1 MFFFSGLFGDV
12 EQISHFDSYHPVG
25 STGEIIFLGAVVEIG
40 EAIVI
45 ASFYLEMADFGAQF
59 YTEAG
64 RYTII
69 ELVFHIH
76 VMLFGGKVGIVFP
89 RTALCCSAFAA
100 AVSAAPV
107 TTQGTGV
114 GKHGDVTVA
123 VTFDSGKIKDIKIV
137 KQQENPVL
145 AAKVFTDLK
154 QHVIDTNSVQLDAI
168 SGATFSSKGFLDA
181 VADAAK
187 KAGVTLSKADKK
199 AIKKAVK
206 ALPKES
212 SYDVVVI
219 GAGGA
224 GFSAAIEAKNA
235 GANVVLLEKM
245 PAVGGNSLISGAE
258 MNAAKN
264 WVQPKLGI
272 NDDSPELHAE
282 DTYKGGDMKG
292 DMNVIKVMTHNALDA
307 AKWCRDYLGVRF
319 EDDNLFFF
327 GGHSRKRA
335 LIPVG
340 HTGTEFI
347 TKFQAKA
354 DELGIPVITNMKAEE
369 LIKDKSGR
377 VVGVK
382 ATMNGASYTFNAKGG
397 VVLATGGFGANP
409 EMVKKYNPK
418 IDERFKTTDAPGTTG
433 EALYMAERAGAQLVN
448 MGYIQTYPICDPIS
462 GVIELIAD
470 ARFDGAI
477 MLNQEGKRFVEE
489 LQRRDVLSEAILKQ
503 TGGYCWV
510 LWNDKIGSISNTVKE
525 HPTEYEAF
533 TKQGIMAT
541 CDDLKCVAD
550 FTKIPFDSLK
560 GTVNRVSSMTGKGN
574 DKDFNHRSGLVDM
587 TQGKYYVIK
596 AVPSVHHTMGGVRIN
611 EKAQALTAEGKAIPG
626 LWAAGEVTGVTHGT
640 NRLGGNAYTD
650 IIVFGRIAG
659 KAAAEAAK

>member
-1 MFFFSGLFGDV
+1 MFKKTLLSAAALLAAGTL
-12 EQISHFDSYHPVG
+12 S
-25 STGEIIFLGAVVEIG
+25 
-40 EAIVI
+40 
-45 ASFYLEMADFGAQF
+45 AS
-59 YTEAG
+59 
-64 RYTII
+64 
-69 ELVFHIH
+69 V
-76 VMLFGGKVGIVFP
+76 
-89 RTALCCSAFAA
+89 FAA
-100 AVSAAPV
+100 P
-107 TTQGTGV
+107 TTVEGTGV
-114 GKHGDVTVA
+114 GKHGDITVA
-123 VTFDSGKIKDIKIV
+123 VTFDAGKIQDIKIV
-137 KQQENPVL
+137 KNAENPIL
-145 AAKVFTDLK
+145 AKKVFTDLK
-154 QHVIDTNSVQLDAI
+154 DQVVAFSSTDVDLV
-168 SGATFSSKGFLDA
+168 SGATFSAKGFIDA
-181 VADAAK
+181 VNDAAK
-187 KAGVTLSKADKK
+187 KAGVTLAKADKK
-199 AIKKAVK
+199 ALKKA
-206 ALPKES
+206 ARELPKTS
-212 SYDVVVI
+212 NYDVVVI

-224 GFSAAIEAKNA
+224 GFSAAITARNA

-258 MNAAKN
+258 MNVARN

-272 NDDSPELHAE
+272 NDDSPELHAQ
-282 DTYKGGDMKG
+282 DTFKGGDGKG
-292 DMNVIKVMTHNALDA
+292 DMKVINVMTHEALDA

-347 TKFQAKA
+347 AKFQAKA

-369 LIKDKSGR
+369 LIKDKDGR

-382 ATMNGASYTFNAKGG
+382 ATMDGSEYTFNAKGG

-433 EALYMAERAGAQLVN
+433 EALYMAERAGAELVN

-462 GVIELIAD
+462 GAIELIAD

-489 LQRRDVLSEAILKQ
+489 LQRRDVLSEAILNQ
-503 TGGYCWV
+503 TGRYCWV
-510 LWNDKIGSISNTVKE
+510 LWNDKIGSISNTVKA
-525 HPTEYEAF
+525 HANEYEAF
-533 TKQGIMAT
+533 TKQGVMAT
-541 CDDLKCVAD
+541 CDDLKCIAD
-550 FTKIPFDSLK
+550 FTKIPFDQLQK
-560 GTVNRVSSMTGKGN
+560 TVKRVSDMAGKGN
-574 DKDFNHRSGLVDM
+574 DKDFNHRAGLMDM
-587 TQGKYYVIK
+587 QQGKYYVIK
-596 AVPSVHHTMGGVRIN
+596 AVPSTHHTMGGVRIN
-611 EKAQALTAEGKAIPG
+611 EKAEALTAEGKVIPG

-659 KAAAEAAK
+659 EAAAKAAK

>member
-1 MFFFSGLFGDV
+1 MHFSRALITGLV
-12 EQISHFDSYHPVG
+12 
-25 STGEIIFLGAVVEIG
+25 
-40 EAIVI
+40 
-45 ASFYLEMADFGAQF
+45 
-59 YTEAG
+59 
-64 RYTII
+64 
-69 ELVFHIH
+69 
-76 VMLFGGKVGIVFP
+76 
-89 RTALCCSAFAA
+89 CSAFAA

-154 QHVIDTNSVQLDAI
+154 QHVVDTNSVQLDAI

>member
-1 MFFFSGLFGDV
+1 MHFSRALIAGLV
-12 EQISHFDSYHPVG
+12 
-25 STGEIIFLGAVVEIG
+25 
-40 EAIVI
+40 
-45 ASFYLEMADFGAQF
+45 
-59 YTEAG
+59 
-64 RYTII
+64 
-69 ELVFHIH
+69 
-76 VMLFGGKVGIVFP
+76 
-89 RTALCCSAFAA
+89 CSAFAA

-292 DMNVIKVMTHNALDA
+292 DMNVIKIMTHNALDA

>member
-1 MFFFSGLFGDV
+1 M
-12 EQISHFDSYHPVG
+12 
-25 STGEIIFLGAVVEIG
+25 
-40 EAIVI
+40 
-45 ASFYLEMADFGAQF
+45 QF
-59 YTEAG
+59 KKT
-64 RYTII
+64 
-69 ELVFHIH
+69 L
-76 VMLFGGKVGIVFP
+76 L
-89 RTALCCSAFAA
+89 SAA
-100 AVSAAPV
+100 AMLVAGTLSTSLMAAPV
-107 TTQGTGV
+107 TTEGTGV
-114 GKHGDVTVA
+114 GKHGDITVA
-123 VTFDSGKIKDIKIV
+123 VTFDNGKIQDIKVV
-137 KQQENPVL
+137 KTAENPIL
-145 AAKVFTDLK
+145 AQKVFTELK
-154 QHVIDTNSVQLDAI
+154 DEIVAQNSTELDMI
-168 SGATFSSKGFLDA
+168 SGATFSSKGFVDA
-181 VADAAK
+181 VNDAAK
-187 KAGVTLSKADKK
+187 KAGVTLGKADKK
-199 AIKKAVK
+199 ALKKVARD
-206 ALPKES
+206 LPKTS
-212 SYDVVVI
+212 NYDVVVV

-224 GFSAAIEAKNA
+224 GFSAAITAKAA

-258 MNAAKN
+258 MNVAKN

-272 NDDSPELHAE
+272 NDDSPELHAT
-282 DTYKGGDMKG
+282 DTFKGGDGKG
-292 DMNVIKVMTHNALDA
+292 DMKVINVMTHQALDA
-307 AKWCRDYLGVRF
+307 AKWCRDYLGVQF

-347 TKFQAKA
+347 AKFQAKA

-369 LIKDKSGR
+369 LIKDKDGR

-382 ATMNGASYTFNAKGG
+382 ATMDGAEYTFNAKGG

-433 EALYMAERAGAQLVN
+433 EALYMAERAGAELVN

-462 GVIELIAD
+462 GAIELIAD

-489 LQRRDVLSEAILKQ
+489 LQRRDVLSEAILNQ
-503 TGGYCWV
+503 TGRYCWV
-510 LWNDKIGSISNTVKE
+510 LWNDNIGKISNTVKA
-525 HPTEYEAF
+525 HANEYEAF

-541 CDDLKCVAD
+541 CDDLKCIAD
-550 FTKIPFDSLK
+550 FTKIPFDQLQA
-560 GTVNRVSSMTGKGN
+560 TVKRVTDMAGKGN
-574 DKDFNHRSGLVDM
+574 DKDFKHRAGLMDM
-587 TQGKYYVIK
+587 SQGKYYVIK
-596 AVPSVHHTMGGVRIN
+596 AVPSTHHTMGGVRIN
-611 EKAQALTAEGKAIPG
+611 EKAEALTAEGKVIPG

-659 KAAAEAAK
+659 EAAAQAAK

>member
-1 MFFFSGLFGDV
+1 MKSTMIKSAVAMVFA
-12 EQISHFDSYHPVG
+12 VG
-25 STGEIIFLGAVVEIG
+25 
-40 EAIVI
+40 
-45 ASFYLEMADFGAQF
+45 
-59 YTEAG
+59 
-64 RYTII
+64 
-69 ELVFHIH
+69 
-76 VMLFGGKVGIVFP
+76 
-89 RTALCCSAFAA
+89 FAA
-100 AVSAAPV
+100 ASMAAPV
-107 TTQGTGV
+107 TAEGTGV
-114 GKHGDVTVA
+114 GKHGDITVA
-123 VTFDSGKIKDIKIV
+123 VTFDAGKIQDIKIV
-137 KQQENPVL
+137 KNAENPIL
-145 AAKVFTDLK
+145 AKKVFTDLK
-154 QHVIDTNSVQLDAI
+154 DQVVALSSTDVDLI
-168 SGATFSSKGFLDA
+168 SGATFSAKGFIDA
-181 VADAAK
+181 VNDAAK
-187 KAGVTLSKADKK
+187 KAGVTLAKADKK
-199 AIKKAVK
+199 ALKKA
-206 ALPKES
+206 ARELPKTS
-212 SYDVVVI
+212 NYDVVVI

-224 GFSAAIEAKNA
+224 GFSAAITARNA

-258 MNAAKN
+258 MNVAKN

-272 NDDSPELHAE
+272 NDDSPELHAQ
-282 DTYKGGDMKG
+282 DTFKGGDGKG
-292 DMNVIKVMTHNALDA
+292 DMKVINVMTHQALDA

-347 TKFQAKA
+347 AKFQAKA

-369 LIKDKSGR
+369 LIKNKDGR

-382 ATMNGASYTFNAKGG
+382 ATMDGSEYTFNAKGG

-448 MGYIQTYPICDPIS
+448 MGYIQTYPICDPLS
-462 GVIELIAD
+462 GAIELIAD

-489 LQRRDVLSEAILKQ
+489 LQRRDVLSEAILNQ
-503 TGGYCWV
+503 TGRYCWV
-510 LWNDKIGSISNTVKE
+510 LWNDKIGSISNTVKA
-525 HPTEYEAF
+525 HANEYEAF
-533 TKQGIMAT
+533 TKQGIMTT
-541 CDDLKCVAD
+541 CDDLKCIAD
-550 FTKIPFDSLK
+550 FTKIPFDQLRK
-560 GTVNRVSSMTGKGN
+560 TVKRVSDMAGKGN

-587 TQGKYYVIK
+587 QQGKYYVIK
-596 AVPSVHHTMGGVRIN
+596 AVPSTHHTMGGVRIN
-611 EKAQALTAEGKAIPG
+611 EKAEALTAEGKVIPG

-659 KAAAEAAK
+659 EAAAKAAK

>member
-1 MFFFSGLFGDV
+1 MK
-12 EQISHFDSYHPVG
+12 
-25 STGEIIFLGAVVEIG
+25 STMIKSAVAMVF
-40 EAIVI
+40 A
-45 ASFYLEMADFGAQF
+45 
-59 YTEAG
+59 AG
-64 RYTII
+64 
-69 ELVFHIH
+69 
-76 VMLFGGKVGIVFP
+76 
-89 RTALCCSAFAA
+89 FAA
-100 AVSAAPV
+100 ASMAAPV
-107 TTQGTGV
+107 TAEGTGV
-114 GKHGDVTVA
+114 GKHGDITVA
-123 VTFDSGKIKDIKIV
+123 VTFDAGKIQDIKIV
-137 KQQENPVL
+137 KNAENPIL
-145 AAKVFTDLK
+145 AKKVFTDLK
-154 QHVIDTNSVQLDAI
+154 DQVVALSSTDVDLI
-168 SGATFSSKGFLDA
+168 SGATFSAKGFIDA
-181 VADAAK
+181 VNDAAK
-187 KAGVTLSKADKK
+187 KAGVTLAKADKK
-199 AIKKAVK
+199 ALKKA
-206 ALPKES
+206 ARELPKTS
-212 SYDVVVI
+212 NYDVVVI

-224 GFSAAIEAKNA
+224 GFSAAITARNA

-258 MNAAKN
+258 MNVARN

-272 NDDSPELHAE
+272 NDDSPELHAQ
-282 DTYKGGDMKG
+282 DTFKGGDGKG
-292 DMNVIKVMTHNALDA
+292 DMKVINVMTHEALDA

-347 TKFQAKA
+347 AKFQAKA

-369 LIKDKSGR
+369 LIKDKDGR

-382 ATMNGASYTFNAKGG
+382 ATMDGSEYTFNAKGG

-462 GVIELIAD
+462 GAIELIAD

-489 LQRRDVLSEAILKQ
+489 LQRRDVLSEAILNQ
-503 TGGYCWV
+503 TGRYCWV
-510 LWNDKIGSISNTVKE
+510 LWNDKIGSISNTVKA
-525 HPTEYEAF
+525 HANEYEAF
-533 TKQGIMAT
+533 TKQGIMTT
-541 CDDLKCVAD
+541 CDDLKCIAD
-550 FTKIPFDSLK
+550 FTKIPFDQLRK
-560 GTVNRVSSMTGKGN
+560 TVKRVSDMAGKGN

-587 TQGKYYVIK
+587 QQGKYYVIK
-596 AVPSVHHTMGGVRIN
+596 AVPSTHHTMGGVRIN
-611 EKAQALTAEGKAIPG
+611 EKAEALTAEGKVIPG

-659 KAAAEAAK
+659 EAAAKAAK

>member
-1 MFFFSGLFGDV
+1 MHFSRALIAGLV
-12 EQISHFDSYHPVG
+12 
-25 STGEIIFLGAVVEIG
+25 
-40 EAIVI
+40 
-45 ASFYLEMADFGAQF
+45 
-59 YTEAG
+59 
-64 RYTII
+64 
-69 ELVFHIH
+69 
-76 VMLFGGKVGIVFP
+76 
-89 RTALCCSAFAA
+89 CSVFAA

-123 VTFDSGKIKDIKIV
+123 VTFDNGKIKDIKIV

-199 AIKKAVK
+199 AIKKVVK
-206 ALPKES
+206 TLPKES
-212 SYDVVVI
+212 TYDVIVI

>member
-1 MFFFSGLFGDV
+1 
-12 EQISHFDSYHPVG
+12 
-25 STGEIIFLGAVVEIG
+25 
-40 EAIVI
+40 
-45 ASFYLEMADFGAQF
+45 
-59 YTEAG
+59 
-64 RYTII
+64 
-69 ELVFHIH
+69 
-76 VMLFGGKVGIVFP
+76 MLFRQTLLVATVG
-89 RTALCCSAFAA
+89 LMSAA
-100 AVSAAPV
+100 AVAAPV

-114 GKHGDVTVA
+114 GKHGDMTVA
-123 VTFDSGKIKDIKIV
+123 VTFDNGRIQAIEIV
-137 KQQENPVL
+137 KEAENPVL
-145 AAKVFTDLK
+145 AKKVYTDLK
-154 QHVIDTNSVQLDAI
+154 AAVIASNSADLDAI

-181 VADAAK
+181 VKDAAK
-187 KAGVTLSKADKK
+187 KAGVTLSKADAK
-199 AIKKAVK
+199 AIKKVVKNIPAV
-206 ALPKES
+206 S
-212 SYDVVVI
+212 NYDVVVI

-258 MNAAKN
+258 MNAARN

-272 NDDSPELHAE
+272 LDDSAERHAA
-282 DTYKGGDMKG
+282 DTFKGGDKKG
-292 DMNVIKVMTHNALDA
+292 DMKVINVMTANALDA

-347 TKFQAKA
+347 AKFQAKA
-354 DELGIPVITNMKAEE
+354 DELGIPVITDMKAEE
-369 LIKDKSGR
+369 LIKDKTGR

-382 ATMNGASYTFNAKGG
+382 ATSHGATYTFNAKGG
-397 VVLATGGFGANP
+397 VVLATGGFGANKA
-409 EMVKKYNPK
+409 MVKKYNPK

-433 EALYMAERAGAQLVN
+433 EALYMAKRAGAQLVN

-470 ARFDGAI
+470 SRFDGAI

-489 LQRRDVLSEAILKQ
+489 LERRDVLSEAILKQ
-503 TGGYCWV
+503 TGNYCWV
-510 LWNDKIGSISNTVKE
+510 LWNDNIGKISNTVKE

-541 CDDLKCVAD
+541 CPDLKCIAD
-550 FTKIPFDSLK
+550 FTKMPLK
-560 GTVNRVSSMTGKGN
+560 QLESTVKRVSSMAGKGN
-574 DKDFNHRSGLVDM
+574 DKDFHHRGGLMDM
-587 TQGKYYVIK
+587 SEGQYYVIK
-596 AVPSVHHTMGGVRIN
+596 AVPSTHHTMGGVRIN
-611 EKAQALTAEGKAIPG
+611 EKAQALTAKGQVIPG

-659 KAAAEAAK
+659 EAAAFEAAARSAK

>member
-1 MFFFSGLFGDV
+1 MK
-12 EQISHFDSYHPVG
+12 
-25 STGEIIFLGAVVEIG
+25 STMIKSAVAMVF
-40 EAIVI
+40 A
-45 ASFYLEMADFGAQF
+45 
-59 YTEAG
+59 AG
-64 RYTII
+64 
-69 ELVFHIH
+69 
-76 VMLFGGKVGIVFP
+76 
-89 RTALCCSAFAA
+89 FAA
-100 AVSAAPV
+100 ASMAAPV
-107 TTQGTGV
+107 TAEGTGV
-114 GKHGDVTVA
+114 GKHGDITVA
-123 VTFDSGKIKDIKIV
+123 VTFDAGKIQDIKIV
-137 KQQENPVL
+137 KNAENPIL
-145 AAKVFTDLK
+145 AKKVFTDLK
-154 QHVIDTNSVQLDAI
+154 DQVVALSSTDVDLI
-168 SGATFSSKGFLDA
+168 SGATFSAKGFIDA
-181 VADAAK
+181 VNDAAK
-187 KAGVTLSKADKK
+187 KAGVTLAKADKK
-199 AIKKAVK
+199 ALKKAARK
-206 ALPKES
+206 LPKTS
-212 SYDVVVI
+212 NYDVVVI

-224 GFSAAIEAKNA
+224 GFSAAITARNA

-282 DTYKGGDMKG
+282 DTFKGGDGKG
-292 DMNVIKVMTHNALDA
+292 DMKVINVMTHQALDA

-347 TKFQAKA
+347 AKFQAKA

-369 LIKDKSGR
+369 LIKNKDGR

-382 ATMNGASYTFNAKGG
+382 ATMDGSEYTFNAKGG

-418 IDERFKTTDAPGTTG
+418 IDERFKTTDAPGSTG
-433 EALYMAERAGAQLVN
+433 EALYMAERAGAELVN
-448 MGYIQTYPICDPIS
+448 MGYIQTYPICDPLS
-462 GVIELIAD
+462 GAIELIAD

-489 LQRRDVLSEAILKQ
+489 LQRRDVLSEAILNQ
-503 TGGYCWV
+503 TGRYCWV
-510 LWNDKIGSISNTVKE
+510 LWNDKIGSISNTVKA
-525 HPTEYEAF
+525 HANEYEAF
-533 TKQGIMAT
+533 TKQGIMTT
-541 CDDLKCVAD
+541 CDDLKCIAD
-550 FTKIPFDSLK
+550 FTKIPFDQLRK
-560 GTVNRVSSMTGKGN
+560 TVKRVSDMAGKGN
-574 DKDFNHRSGLVDM
+574 DKDFNHRAGLMDM
-587 TQGKYYVIK
+587 QQGKYYVIK
-596 AVPSVHHTMGGVRIN
+596 AVPSTHHTMGGVRIN
-611 EKAQALTAEGKAIPG
+611 EKAEALTAEGKVIPG

-659 KAAAEAAK
+659 EAAAKAAK

>member
-1 MFFFSGLFGDV
+1 
-12 EQISHFDSYHPVG
+12 
-25 STGEIIFLGAVVEIG
+25 
-40 EAIVI
+40 
-45 ASFYLEMADFGAQF
+45 
-59 YTEAG
+59 
-64 RYTII
+64 
-69 ELVFHIH
+69 
-76 VMLFGGKVGIVFP
+76 MLF
-89 RTALCCSAFAA
+89 RQTLLAA
-100 AVSAAPV
+100 AVGLMSAAAVAAPV
-107 TTQGTGV
+107 TTLGTGV
-114 GKHGDVTVA
+114 GKHGDMTVA
-123 VTFDSGKIKDIKIV
+123 VTFDNGRIQAIEIV
-137 KQQENPVL
+137 KEAENPVL
-145 AAKVFTDLK
+145 AKKVYTDLK
-154 QHVIDTNSVQLDAI
+154 AAVIASNSADLDAI

-181 VADAAK
+181 VKDAAK
-187 KAGVTLSKADKK
+187 KAGVTLSKADAK
-199 AIKKAVK
+199 AIKKVVKNIPAV
-206 ALPKES
+206 S
-212 SYDVVVI
+212 NYDVVVI

-258 MNAAKN
+258 MNAARN

-272 NDDSPELHAE
+272 LDDSAERHAA
-282 DTYKGGDMKG
+282 DTFKGGDKKG
-292 DMNVIKVMTHNALDA
+292 DMKVINVMTANALDA

-347 TKFQAKA
+347 AKFQAKA
-354 DELGIPVITNMKAEE
+354 DELGIPVITDMKAEE
-369 LIKDKSGR
+369 LIKDKTGR

-382 ATMNGASYTFNAKGG
+382 ATSHGATYTFNAKGG
-397 VVLATGGFGANP
+397 VVLATGGFGANKA
-409 EMVKKYNPK
+409 MVKKYNPK

-433 EALYMAERAGAQLVN
+433 EALYMAKRAGAQLVN

-470 ARFDGAI
+470 SRFDGAI

-489 LQRRDVLSEAILKQ
+489 LERRDVLSEAILKQ
-503 TGGYCWV
+503 TGNYCWV
-510 LWNDKIGSISNTVKE
+510 LWNDNIGKISNTVKE

-541 CDDLKCVAD
+541 CPDLKCIAD
-550 FTKIPFDSLK
+550 FTKMPLK
-560 GTVNRVSSMTGKGN
+560 QLESTVKRVSSMAGKGN
-574 DKDFNHRSGLVDM
+574 DKDFHHRGGLMDM
-587 TQGKYYVIK
+587 SEGQYYVIK
-596 AVPSVHHTMGGVRIN
+596 AVPSTHHTMGGVRIN
-611 EKAQALTAEGKAIPG
+611 EKAQALTAKGQVIPG

-659 KAAAEAAK
+659 EAAAFEAAARSAK

>member
-1 MFFFSGLFGDV
+1 
-12 EQISHFDSYHPVG
+12 
-25 STGEIIFLGAVVEIG
+25 
-40 EAIVI
+40 
-45 ASFYLEMADFGAQF
+45 
-59 YTEAG
+59 
-64 RYTII
+64 
-69 ELVFHIH
+69 
-76 VMLFGGKVGIVFP
+76 MLF
-89 RTALCCSAFAA
+89 RQTLLAA
-100 AVSAAPV
+100 AVGLMSAAAVAAPV

-114 GKHGDVTVA
+114 GKHGDMTVA
-123 VTFDSGKIKDIKIV
+123 VTFDNGRIQAIEIV
-137 KQQENPVL
+137 KEAENPVL
-145 AAKVFTDLK
+145 AKKVYTDLK
-154 QHVIDTNSVQLDAI
+154 AAVIASNSADLDAI

-181 VADAAK
+181 VKDAAK
-187 KAGVTLSKADKK
+187 KAGVTLSKADAK
-199 AIKKAVK
+199 AIKKVVKNIPAV
-206 ALPKES
+206 S
-212 SYDVVVI
+212 NYDVVVI

-258 MNAAKN
+258 MNAARN

-272 NDDSPELHAE
+272 LDDSAERHAA
-282 DTYKGGDMKG
+282 DTFKGGDKKG
-292 DMNVIKVMTHNALDA
+292 DMKVINVMTANALDA

-347 TKFQAKA
+347 AKFQAKA
-354 DELGIPVITNMKAEE
+354 DELGIPVITDMKAEE
-369 LIKDKSGR
+369 LIKDKTGR

-382 ATMNGASYTFNAKGG
+382 ATSHGATYTFNAKGG
-397 VVLATGGFGANP
+397 VVLATGGFGANKA
-409 EMVKKYNPK
+409 MVKKYNPK

-433 EALYMAERAGAQLVN
+433 EALYMAKRAGAQLVN

-470 ARFDGAI
+470 SRFDGAI

-489 LQRRDVLSEAILKQ
+489 LERRDVLSEAILKQ
-503 TGGYCWV
+503 TGNYCWV
-510 LWNDKIGSISNTVKE
+510 LWNDNIGKISNTVKE

-533 TKQGIMAT
+533 TKQSIMAT
-541 CDDLKCVAD
+541 CPDLKCIAD
-550 FTKIPFDSLK
+550 FTKMPLK
-560 GTVNRVSSMTGKGN
+560 QLESTVKRVSSMAGKGN
-574 DKDFNHRSGLVDM
+574 DKDFHHRGGLMDM
-587 TQGKYYVIK
+587 SEGQYYVIK
-596 AVPSVHHTMGGVRIN
+596 AVPSTHHTMGGVRIN
-611 EKAQALTAEGKAIPG
+611 EKAQALTAKGQVIPG

-659 KAAAEAAK
+659 EAAAFEAAARSAK

>member
-1 MFFFSGLFGDV
+1 MKSTMIKSAVAMVFA
-12 EQISHFDSYHPVG
+12 VG
-25 STGEIIFLGAVVEIG
+25 
-40 EAIVI
+40 
-45 ASFYLEMADFGAQF
+45 
-59 YTEAG
+59 
-64 RYTII
+64 
-69 ELVFHIH
+69 
-76 VMLFGGKVGIVFP
+76 
-89 RTALCCSAFAA
+89 FAA
-100 AVSAAPV
+100 ASMAAPV
-107 TTQGTGV
+107 TAEGTGV
-114 GKHGDVTVA
+114 GKHGDITVA
-123 VTFDSGKIKDIKIV
+123 VTFDAGKIQDIKIV
-137 KQQENPVL
+137 KNAENPIL
-145 AAKVFTDLK
+145 AKKVFTDLK
-154 QHVIDTNSVQLDAI
+154 DQVVALSSTDVDLI
-168 SGATFSSKGFLDA
+168 SGATFSAKGFIDA
-181 VADAAK
+181 VNDAAK
-187 KAGVTLSKADKK
+187 KAGVTLAKADKK
-199 AIKKAVK
+199 ALKKA
-206 ALPKES
+206 ARELPKTS
-212 SYDVVVI
+212 NYDVVVI

-224 GFSAAIEAKNA
+224 GFSAAITAKNA

-258 MNAAKN
+258 MNVAKN

-272 NDDSPELHAE
+272 NDDSPELHAQ
-282 DTYKGGDMKG
+282 DTFKGGDGKG
-292 DMNVIKVMTHNALDA
+292 DMKVINVMTHEALDA

-347 TKFQAKA
+347 AKFQAKA

-369 LIKDKSGR
+369 LIKNKDGR

-382 ATMNGASYTFNAKGG
+382 ATMDGSEYTFNAKGG

-462 GVIELIAD
+462 GAIELIAD

-489 LQRRDVLSEAILKQ
+489 LQRRDVLSEAILNQ
-503 TGGYCWV
+503 TGQYCWV
-510 LWNDKIGSISNTVKE
+510 LWNDNIGKISNTVKA
-525 HPTEYEAF
+525 HANEYEAF
-533 TKQGIMAT
+533 TKQGIMTT
-541 CDDLKCVAD
+541 CDDLKCIAD
-550 FTKIPFDSLK
+550 FTKIPFDQLQKTLK
-560 GTVNRVSSMTGKGN
+560 RVSDMAGKGN
-574 DKDFNHRSGLVDM
+574 DKDFNHRAGLMDM
-587 TQGKYYVIK
+587 QQGKYYVIK
-596 AVPSVHHTMGGVRIN
+596 AVPSTHHTMGGVRIN
-611 EKAQALTAEGKAIPG
+611 EKAEALTAEGKVIPG

-659 KAAAEAAK
+659 EAAAKAAK

>member
-1 MFFFSGLFGDV
+1 MK
-12 EQISHFDSYHPVG
+12 
-25 STGEIIFLGAVVEIG
+25 STMIKSAVAMVF
-40 EAIVI
+40 A
-45 ASFYLEMADFGAQF
+45 
-59 YTEAG
+59 AG
-64 RYTII
+64 
-69 ELVFHIH
+69 
-76 VMLFGGKVGIVFP
+76 
-89 RTALCCSAFAA
+89 FAA
-100 AVSAAPV
+100 ASMAAPV
-107 TTQGTGV
+107 TAQGTGV
-114 GKHGDVTVA
+114 GKHGDITVA
-123 VTFDSGKIKDIKIV
+123 VTFDAGKIQDIKIV
-137 KQQENPVL
+137 KNAENPIL
-145 AAKVFTDLK
+145 AKKVFTDLK
-154 QHVIDTNSVQLDAI
+154 DQVVALSSTDVDLV
-168 SGATFSSKGFLDA
+168 SGATFSAKGFIDA
-181 VADAAK
+181 VNDAAK
-187 KAGVTLSKADKK
+187 KAGVTLAKADKK
-199 AIKKAVK
+199 ALKKA
-206 ALPKES
+206 ARELPKTS
-212 SYDVVVI
+212 NYDVVVI

-224 GFSAAIEAKNA
+224 GFSAAITAKNA

-258 MNAAKN
+258 MNVAKN

-272 NDDSPELHAE
+272 NDDSPELHAQ
-282 DTYKGGDMKG
+282 DTFKGGDGKG
-292 DMNVIKVMTHNALDA
+292 DMKVINVMTHQALDA

-347 TKFQAKA
+347 AKFQAKA

-369 LIKDKSGR
+369 LIKDKDGR

-382 ATMNGASYTFNAKGG
+382 ATMDGSEYTFNAKGG

-418 IDERFKTTDAPGTTG
+418 IDERFKTTDAPGSTG

-462 GVIELIAD
+462 GAIELIAD

-489 LQRRDVLSEAILKQ
+489 LQRRDVLSEAILNQ
-503 TGGYCWV
+503 TGRYCWV
-510 LWNDKIGSISNTVKE
+510 LWNDKIGSISNTVKA
-525 HPTEYEAF
+525 HANEYEAF
-533 TKQGIMAT
+533 TKQGIMTT
-541 CDDLKCVAD
+541 CDDLKCIAD
-550 FTKIPFDSLK
+550 FTKIPFDQLRK
-560 GTVNRVSSMTGKGN
+560 TVKRVSDMAGKGN

-587 TQGKYYVIK
+587 QQGKYYVIK
-596 AVPSVHHTMGGVRIN
+596 AVPSTHHTMGGVRIN
-611 EKAQALTAEGKAIPG
+611 EKAEALTAEGKVIPG

-659 KAAAEAAK
+659 EAAAKAAK

>member
-1 MFFFSGLFGDV
+1 MKSTMIKSAVAMVFA
-12 EQISHFDSYHPVG
+12 VG
-25 STGEIIFLGAVVEIG
+25 
-40 EAIVI
+40 
-45 ASFYLEMADFGAQF
+45 
-59 YTEAG
+59 
-64 RYTII
+64 
-69 ELVFHIH
+69 
-76 VMLFGGKVGIVFP
+76 
-89 RTALCCSAFAA
+89 FAA
-100 AVSAAPV
+100 ASMAAPV
-107 TTQGTGV
+107 TAEGTGV
-114 GKHGDVTVA
+114 GKHGDITVA
-123 VTFDSGKIKDIKIV
+123 VTFDAGKIQDIKIV
-137 KQQENPVL
+137 KNAENPIL
-145 AAKVFTDLK
+145 AKKVFTDLK
-154 QHVIDTNSVQLDAI
+154 DQVVALSSTDVDLV
-168 SGATFSSKGFLDA
+168 SGATFSAKGFIDA
-181 VADAAK
+181 VNDAAK
-187 KAGVTLSKADKK
+187 KAGVTLAKADKK
-199 AIKKAVK
+199 ALKKAARK
-206 ALPKES
+206 LPKTS
-212 SYDVVVI
+212 NYDVVVI

-224 GFSAAIEAKNA
+224 GFSAAITARNA

-258 MNAAKN
+258 MNVAKN

-272 NDDSPELHAE
+272 NDDSPELHAQ
-282 DTYKGGDMKG
+282 DTFKGGDGKG
-292 DMNVIKVMTHNALDA
+292 DMKVINVMTHEALDA

-347 TKFQAKA
+347 AKFQAKA

-369 LIKDKSGR
+369 LIKNKDGR

-382 ATMNGASYTFNAKGG
+382 ATMDGSEYTFNAKGG

-462 GVIELIAD
+462 GAIELIAD

-489 LQRRDVLSEAILKQ
+489 LQRRDVLSEAILNQ
-503 TGGYCWV
+503 TGRYCWV
-510 LWNDKIGSISNTVKE
+510 LWNDKIGSISNTVKA
-525 HPTEYEAF
+525 HANEYEAF
-533 TKQGIMAT
+533 TKQGIMTT
-541 CDDLKCVAD
+541 CDDLKCIAD
-550 FTKIPFDSLK
+550 FTKIPFDQLRK
-560 GTVNRVSSMTGKGN
+560 TVKRVSDMAGKGN

-587 TQGKYYVIK
+587 QQGKYYVIK
-596 AVPSVHHTMGGVRIN
+596 AVPSTHHTMGGVRIN
-611 EKAQALTAEGKAIPG
+611 EKAEALTAEGKVIPG

-659 KAAAEAAK
+659 EAAAKAAK

>member
-1 MFFFSGLFGDV
+1 MK
-12 EQISHFDSYHPVG
+12 
-25 STGEIIFLGAVVEIG
+25 STMIKSAVAMVF
-40 EAIVI
+40 A
-45 ASFYLEMADFGAQF
+45 
-59 YTEAG
+59 AG
-64 RYTII
+64 
-69 ELVFHIH
+69 
-76 VMLFGGKVGIVFP
+76 
-89 RTALCCSAFAA
+89 FAA
-100 AVSAAPV
+100 ASMAAPV
-107 TTQGTGV
+107 TAEGTGV
-114 GKHGDVTVA
+114 GKHGDITVA
-123 VTFDSGKIKDIKIV
+123 VTFDAGKIQDIKIV
-137 KQQENPVL
+137 KNAENPIL
-145 AAKVFTDLK
+145 AKKVFTDLK
-154 QHVIDTNSVQLDAI
+154 DQVVAFSSTDVDLV
-168 SGATFSSKGFLDA
+168 SGATFSAKGFIDA
-181 VADAAK
+181 VNDAAK
-187 KAGVTLSKADKK
+187 KAGVTLAKADKK
-199 AIKKAVK
+199 ALKKA
-206 ALPKES
+206 ARELPKTS
-212 SYDVVVI
+212 NYDVVVI

-224 GFSAAIEAKNA
+224 GFSAAITAKNA

-258 MNAAKN
+258 MNVAKN

-272 NDDSPELHAE
+272 NDDSPELHAQ
-282 DTYKGGDMKG
+282 DTFKGGDGKG
-292 DMNVIKVMTHNALDA
+292 DMKVINVMTHEALDA

-347 TKFQAKA
+347 AKFQAKA

-369 LIKDKSGR
+369 LIKNKDGR

-382 ATMNGASYTFNAKGG
+382 ATMDGSEYTFNAKGG

-462 GVIELIAD
+462 GAIELIAD

-489 LQRRDVLSEAILKQ
+489 LQRRDVLSEAILNQ
-503 TGGYCWV
+503 TGRYCWV
-510 LWNDKIGSISNTVKE
+510 LWNDKIGSISNTVKA
-525 HPTEYEAF
+525 HANEYEAF
-533 TKQGIMAT
+533 TKQGIMTT
-541 CDDLKCVAD
+541 CDDLKCIAD
-550 FTKIPFDSLK
+550 FTKIPFDQLQK
-560 GTVNRVSSMTGKGN
+560 TVKRVSDMAGKGN
-574 DKDFNHRSGLVDM
+574 DKDFNHRAGLMDM
-587 TQGKYYVIK
+587 QQGKYYVIK
-596 AVPSVHHTMGGVRIN
+596 AVPSTHHTMGGVRIN
-611 EKAQALTAEGKAIPG
+611 EKAEALTAEGKVIPG

-659 KAAAEAAK
+659 EAAAKAAK

>member
-1 MFFFSGLFGDV
+1 MKSTMIKSAVAMVFA
-12 EQISHFDSYHPVG
+12 VG
-25 STGEIIFLGAVVEIG
+25 
-40 EAIVI
+40 
-45 ASFYLEMADFGAQF
+45 
-59 YTEAG
+59 
-64 RYTII
+64 
-69 ELVFHIH
+69 
-76 VMLFGGKVGIVFP
+76 
-89 RTALCCSAFAA
+89 FAA
-100 AVSAAPV
+100 ASMAAPV
-107 TTQGTGV
+107 TAEGTGV
-114 GKHGDVTVA
+114 GKHGDITVA
-123 VTFDSGKIKDIKIV
+123 VTFDAGKIQDIKIV
-137 KQQENPVL
+137 KNAENPIL
-145 AAKVFTDLK
+145 AKKVFTDLK
-154 QHVIDTNSVQLDAI
+154 DQVVALSSTDVDLI
-168 SGATFSSKGFLDA
+168 SGATFSAKGFIDA
-181 VADAAK
+181 VNDAAK
-187 KAGVTLSKADKK
+187 KAGVTLAKADKK
-199 AIKKAVK
+199 ALKKA
-206 ALPKES
+206 ARELPKTS
-212 SYDVVVI
+212 NYDVVVI

-224 GFSAAIEAKNA
+224 GFSAAITAKNA

-258 MNAAKN
+258 MNVAKN

-272 NDDSPELHAE
+272 NDDSPELHAQ
-282 DTYKGGDMKG
+282 DTFKGGDGKG
-292 DMNVIKVMTHNALDA
+292 DMKVINVMTHEALDA

-347 TKFQAKA
+347 AKFQAKA

-369 LIKDKSGR
+369 LIKNKDGR

-382 ATMNGASYTFNAKGG
+382 ATMDGSEYTFNAKGG

-448 MGYIQTYPICDPIS
+448 MGYIQTYPICDPLS
-462 GVIELIAD
+462 GAIELIAD

-489 LQRRDVLSEAILKQ
+489 LQRRDVLSEAILNQ
-503 TGGYCWV
+503 TGQYCWV
-510 LWNDKIGSISNTVKE
+510 LWNDNIGKISNTVKA
-525 HPTEYEAF
+525 HANEYEAF
-533 TKQGIMAT
+533 TKQGIMTT
-541 CDDLKCVAD
+541 CDDLKCIAD
-550 FTKIPFDSLK
+550 FTKIPFDQLQK
-560 GTVNRVSSMTGKGN
+560 TVKRVSDMAGKGN
-574 DKDFNHRSGLVDM
+574 DKDFNHRAGLMDM
-587 TQGKYYVIK
+587 QQGKYYVIK
-596 AVPSVHHTMGGVRIN
+596 AVPSTHHTMGGVRIN
-611 EKAQALTAEGKAIPG
+611 EKAEALTAEGKVIPG

-659 KAAAEAAK
+659 EAAAKAAK

>member
-1 MFFFSGLFGDV
+1 MK
-12 EQISHFDSYHPVG
+12 
-25 STGEIIFLGAVVEIG
+25 STMIKSAVAMVF
-40 EAIVI
+40 A
-45 ASFYLEMADFGAQF
+45 
-59 YTEAG
+59 AG
-64 RYTII
+64 
-69 ELVFHIH
+69 
-76 VMLFGGKVGIVFP
+76 
-89 RTALCCSAFAA
+89 FAA
-100 AVSAAPV
+100 ASMAAPV
-107 TTQGTGV
+107 TAEGTGV
-114 GKHGDVTVA
+114 GKHGDITVA
-123 VTFDSGKIKDIKIV
+123 VTFDAGKIQDIKIV
-137 KQQENPVL
+137 KNAENPIL
-145 AAKVFTDLK
+145 AKKVFTDLK
-154 QHVIDTNSVQLDAI
+154 DQVVALSSTDVDLI
-168 SGATFSSKGFLDA
+168 SGATFSAKGFIDA
-181 VADAAK
+181 VNDAAK
-187 KAGVTLSKADKK
+187 KAGVTLAKADKK
-199 AIKKAVK
+199 ALKKA
-206 ALPKES
+206 ARELPKTS
-212 SYDVVVI
+212 NYDVVVI

-224 GFSAAIEAKNA
+224 GFSAAITARNA

-258 MNAAKN
+258 MNVAKN

-272 NDDSPELHAE
+272 NDDSPELHAQ
-282 DTYKGGDMKG
+282 DTFKGGDGKG
-292 DMNVIKVMTHNALDA
+292 DMKVINVMTHEALDA

-347 TKFQAKA
+347 AKFQAKA

-369 LIKDKSGR
+369 LIKNKDGR

-382 ATMNGASYTFNAKGG
+382 ATMDGSEYTFNAKGG

-418 IDERFKTTDAPGTTG
+418 IDERFKTTDAPGSTG
-433 EALYMAERAGAQLVN
+433 EALYMAERAGAELVN
-448 MGYIQTYPICDPIS
+448 MGYIQTYPICDPLS
-462 GVIELIAD
+462 GAIELIAD

-489 LQRRDVLSEAILKQ
+489 LQRRDVLSEAILNQ
-503 TGGYCWV
+503 TGQYCWV
-510 LWNDKIGSISNTVKE
+510 LWNDNIGKISNTVKE

-541 CDDLKCVAD
+541 CPDLKCIAD
-550 FTKIPFDSLK
+550 FTKMPLK
-560 GTVNRVSSMTGKGN
+560 QLESTVKRVSSMAGKGN
-574 DKDFNHRSGLVDM
+574 DKDFHHRGGLMDM
-587 TQGKYYVIK
+587 SEGQYYVIK
-596 AVPSVHHTMGGVRIN
+596 AVPSTHHTMGGVRIN
-611 EKAQALTAEGKAIPG
+611 EKAQALTAKGQVIPG

-659 KAAAEAAK
+659 EAAAFEAAARSAK

>member
-1 MFFFSGLFGDV
+1 MQFSRALIAGLV
-12 EQISHFDSYHPVG
+12 
-25 STGEIIFLGAVVEIG
+25 
-40 EAIVI
+40 
-45 ASFYLEMADFGAQF
+45 
-59 YTEAG
+59 
-64 RYTII
+64 
-69 ELVFHIH
+69 
-76 VMLFGGKVGIVFP
+76 
-89 RTALCCSAFAA
+89 CSAFAA

-433 EALYMAERAGAQLVN
+433 EALYIAERAGAQLVN

-611 EKAQALTAEGKAIPG
+611 EKAQALTAEGKVIPG

>member
-1 MFFFSGLFGDV
+1 MFLKKSL
-12 EQISHFDSYHPVG
+12 
-25 STGEIIFLGAVVEIG
+25 
-40 EAIVI
+40 
-45 ASFYLEMADFGAQF
+45 
-59 YTEAG
+59 
-64 RYTII
+64 
-69 ELVFHIH
+69 
-76 VMLFGGKVGIVFP
+76 
-89 RTALCCSAFAA
+89 FAA
-100 AVSAAPV
+100 TLLALGMTSVWASPV
-107 TTQGTGV
+107 TTEGTGI
-114 GKHGDVTVA
+114 GKHGDITVA
-123 VTFDSGKIKDIKIV
+123 VTFDAGKIQAIKVV
-137 KQQENPVL
+137 KQAENPVL
-145 AAKVFTDLK
+145 SKEVFTTLK
-154 QHVIDTNSVQLDAI
+154 DRVIATNSTDLDEI
-168 SGATFSSKGFLDA
+168 SGATFSSKGFLEA
-181 VADAAK
+181 VTDAAK

-199 AIKKAVK
+199 AIKKVAST
-206 ALPKES
+206 LPPTS

-224 GFSAAIEAKNA
+224 GFSAAITAKNA

-245 PAVGGNSLISGAE
+245 PTVGGNSLISGAE
-258 MNAAKN
+258 MNVAKN

-272 NDDSPELHAE
+272 NDDSPELHAQ
-282 DTYKGGDMKG
+282 DTFKGGDGKG
-292 DMNVIKVMTHNALDA
+292 DMKVINVMTHNALDA

-335 LIPVG
+335 LIPFG

-347 TKFQAKA
+347 SKFQAKA
-354 DELGIPVITNMKAEE
+354 DELGIPVIRNMKAEE

-382 ATMNGASYTFNAKGG
+382 ATMDGKSYTFNAKGG
-397 VVLATGGFGANP
+397 VVLATGGFGANS

-433 EALYMAERAGAQLVN
+433 EALYMAQRAGAELVN

-470 ARFDGAI
+470 SRFDGAI

-489 LQRRDVLSEAILKQ
+489 LERRDVLSEAILAQ
-503 TGGYCWV
+503 PGAYTWV
-510 LWNDKIGSISNTVKE
+510 LWNDKIGAISNTVKE

-541 CDDLKCVAD
+541 CDDLKCIAD
-550 FTKIPFDSLK
+550 FTKMPLEQLQK
-560 GTVNRVSSMTGKGN
+560 TVERVSAMAGKGN
-574 DKDFNHRSGLVDM
+574 DKDFHHRAGLVDM
-587 TQGKYYVIK
+587 SQGKYYVIK
-596 AVPSVHHTMGGVRIN
+596 AVPSTHHTMGGVRIN
-611 EKAQALTAEGKAIPG
+611 EHAQVLTADGKVIPG

-659 KAAAEAAK
+659 EAAAKAAK

>member
-1 MFFFSGLFGDV
+1 MK
-12 EQISHFDSYHPVG
+12 
-25 STGEIIFLGAVVEIG
+25 STMIKSAVAMVF
-40 EAIVI
+40 A
-45 ASFYLEMADFGAQF
+45 
-59 YTEAG
+59 AG
-64 RYTII
+64 
-69 ELVFHIH
+69 
-76 VMLFGGKVGIVFP
+76 
-89 RTALCCSAFAA
+89 FAA
-100 AVSAAPV
+100 ASMAAPV
-107 TTQGTGV
+107 TAEGTGV
-114 GKHGDVTVA
+114 GKHGDITVA
-123 VTFDSGKIKDIKIV
+123 VTFDAGKIQDIKIV
-137 KQQENPVL
+137 KNAENPIL
-145 AAKVFTDLK
+145 AKKVFTDLK
-154 QHVIDTNSVQLDAI
+154 DQVVALSSTDVDLI
-168 SGATFSSKGFLDA
+168 SGATFSAKGFIDA
-181 VADAAK
+181 VNDAAK
-187 KAGVTLSKADKK
+187 KAGVTLAKADKK
-199 AIKKAVK
+199 ALKKA
-206 ALPKES
+206 ARELPKTS
-212 SYDVVVI
+212 NYDVVVI

-224 GFSAAIEAKNA
+224 GFSAAITARNA

-272 NDDSPELHAE
+272 NDDSPELHAQ
-282 DTYKGGDMKG
+282 DTFKGGDGKG
-292 DMNVIKVMTHNALDA
+292 DMKVINVMTHQALDA

-347 TKFQAKA
+347 AKFQAKA

-369 LIKDKSGR
+369 LIKDKDGR

-382 ATMNGASYTFNAKGG
+382 ATMDGSEYTFNAKGG

-462 GVIELIAD
+462 GAIELIAD

-489 LQRRDVLSEAILKQ
+489 LQRRDVLSEAILNQ
-503 TGGYCWV
+503 TGRYCWV
-510 LWNDKIGSISNTVKE
+510 LWNDKIGSISNTVKA
-525 HPTEYEAF
+525 HANEYEAF
-533 TKQGIMAT
+533 TKQGIMTT
-541 CDDLKCVAD
+541 CDDLKCIAD
-550 FTKIPFDSLK
+550 FTKIPFDQLRK
-560 GTVNRVSSMTGKGN
+560 TVKRVSDMAGKGN
-574 DKDFNHRSGLVDM
+574 DKDFNHRAGLMDM
-587 TQGKYYVIK
+587 QQGKYYVIK
-596 AVPSVHHTMGGVRIN
+596 AVPSTHHTMGGVRIN
-611 EKAQALTAEGKAIPG
+611 EKAEALTAEGKVIPG

-659 KAAAEAAK
+659 EAAAKAAK

>member
-1 MFFFSGLFGDV
+1 M
-12 EQISHFDSYHPVG
+12 
-25 STGEIIFLGAVVEIG
+25 
-40 EAIVI
+40 
-45 ASFYLEMADFGAQF
+45 QF
-59 YTEAG
+59 KKT
-64 RYTII
+64 
-69 ELVFHIH
+69 L
-76 VMLFGGKVGIVFP
+76 L
-89 RTALCCSAFAA
+89 SAA
-100 AVSAAPV
+100 AMLVAGTLSASLMAAPV
-107 TTQGTGV
+107 TTEGTGV
-114 GKHGDVTVA
+114 GKHGDITVA
-123 VTFDSGKIKDIKIV
+123 VTFDNGKIQDIKVV
-137 KQQENPVL
+137 KTAENPIL
-145 AAKVFTDLK
+145 AQKVFTDLK
-154 QHVIDTNSVQLDAI
+154 DEIVAQNSTELDMI
-168 SGATFSSKGFLDA
+168 SGATFSSKGFVDA
-181 VADAAK
+181 VNDAAK
-187 KAGVTLSKADKK
+187 KAGVTLGKADKK
-199 AIKKAVK
+199 ALKKVARD
-206 ALPKES
+206 LPKTS
-212 SYDVVVI
+212 NYDVVVV

-224 GFSAAIEAKNA
+224 GFSAAITAKAA

-258 MNAAKN
+258 MNVAKN

-272 NDDSPELHAE
+272 NDDSPELHAT
-282 DTYKGGDMKG
+282 DTFKGGDGKG
-292 DMNVIKVMTHNALDA
+292 DMKVINVMTHQALDA
-307 AKWCRDYLGVRF
+307 AKWCRDYLGVQF

-347 TKFQAKA
+347 AKFQAKA

-369 LIKDKSGR
+369 LIKDKDGR

-382 ATMNGASYTFNAKGG
+382 ATMDGAEYTFNAKGG

-433 EALYMAERAGAQLVN
+433 EALYMAERAGAELVN

-462 GVIELIAD
+462 GAIELIAD

-489 LQRRDVLSEAILKQ
+489 LQRRDVLSEAILNQ
-503 TGGYCWV
+503 TGRYCWV
-510 LWNDKIGSISNTVKE
+510 LWNDNIGKISNTVKA
-525 HPTEYEAF
+525 HANEYEAF

-541 CDDLKCVAD
+541 CDDLKCIAD
-550 FTKIPFDSLK
+550 FTKIPFDQLQA
-560 GTVNRVSSMTGKGN
+560 TVKRVTDMAGKGN
-574 DKDFNHRSGLVDM
+574 DKDFKHRAGLMDM
-587 TQGKYYVIK
+587 SQGKYYVIK
-596 AVPSVHHTMGGVRIN
+596 AVPSTHHTMGGVRIN
-611 EKAQALTAEGKAIPG
+611 EKAEALTAEGKVIPG

-659 KAAAEAAK
+659 EAAAQAAK

>member
-1 MFFFSGLFGDV
+1 MK
-12 EQISHFDSYHPVG
+12 
-25 STGEIIFLGAVVEIG
+25 STMIKSAVAMVF
-40 EAIVI
+40 A
-45 ASFYLEMADFGAQF
+45 
-59 YTEAG
+59 AG
-64 RYTII
+64 
-69 ELVFHIH
+69 
-76 VMLFGGKVGIVFP
+76 
-89 RTALCCSAFAA
+89 FAA
-100 AVSAAPV
+100 ASMATPV
-107 TTQGTGV
+107 TAEGTGV
-114 GKHGDVTVA
+114 GKHGDITVA
-123 VTFDSGKIKDIKIV
+123 VTFDAGKIQDIKIV
-137 KQQENPVL
+137 KNAENPIL
-145 AAKVFTDLK
+145 AKKVFTDLK
-154 QHVIDTNSVQLDAI
+154 DQVVALSSTDVDLI
-168 SGATFSSKGFLDA
+168 SGATFSAKGFIDA
-181 VADAAK
+181 VNDAAK
-187 KAGVTLSKADKK
+187 KAGVTLAKADKK
-199 AIKKAVK
+199 ALKKA
-206 ALPKES
+206 ARELPKTS
-212 SYDVVVI
+212 NYDVVVI

-224 GFSAAIEAKNA
+224 GFSAAITARNA

-258 MNAAKN
+258 MNVAKN

-272 NDDSPELHAE
+272 NDDSPELHAQ
-282 DTYKGGDMKG
+282 DTFKGGDGKG
-292 DMNVIKVMTHNALDA
+292 DMKVINVMTHEALDA

-347 TKFQAKA
+347 AKFQAKA

-369 LIKDKSGR
+369 LIKDKDGR

-382 ATMNGASYTFNAKGG
+382 ATMDGSEYTFNAKGG

-462 GVIELIAD
+462 GAIELIAD

-489 LQRRDVLSEAILKQ
+489 LQRRDVLSEAILNQ
-503 TGGYCWV
+503 TGRYCWV
-510 LWNDKIGSISNTVKE
+510 LWNDKIGSISNTVKA
-525 HPTEYEAF
+525 HANEYEAF
-533 TKQGIMAT
+533 TKQGIMTT
-541 CDDLKCVAD
+541 CDDLKCIAD
-550 FTKIPFDSLK
+550 FTKIPFDQLQK
-560 GTVNRVSSMTGKGN
+560 TVKRVSDMAGKGN

-587 TQGKYYVIK
+587 QQGKYYVIK
-596 AVPSVHHTMGGVRIN
+596 AVPSTHHTMGGVRIN
-611 EKAQALTAEGKAIPG
+611 EKAEALTAEGKVIPG

-659 KAAAEAAK
+659 EAAAKAAK

>member
-1 MFFFSGLFGDV
+1 MHFSRALIAGLV
-12 EQISHFDSYHPVG
+12 
-25 STGEIIFLGAVVEIG
+25 
-40 EAIVI
+40 
-45 ASFYLEMADFGAQF
+45 
-59 YTEAG
+59 
-64 RYTII
+64 
-69 ELVFHIH
+69 
-76 VMLFGGKVGIVFP
+76 
-89 RTALCCSAFAA
+89 CSVFAA

-199 AIKKAVK
+199 AIKKVVK
-206 ALPKES
+206 TLPKES
-212 SYDVVVI
+212 TYDVVVI

-282 DTYKGGDMKG
+282 DTYKGG

>member
-1 MFFFSGLFGDV
+1 MK
-12 EQISHFDSYHPVG
+12 
-25 STGEIIFLGAVVEIG
+25 STMIKSAVAMVF
-40 EAIVI
+40 A
-45 ASFYLEMADFGAQF
+45 
-59 YTEAG
+59 AG
-64 RYTII
+64 
-69 ELVFHIH
+69 
-76 VMLFGGKVGIVFP
+76 
-89 RTALCCSAFAA
+89 FAA
-100 AVSAAPV
+100 ASMAAPV
-107 TTQGTGV
+107 TAEGTGV
-114 GKHGDVTVA
+114 GKHGDITVA
-123 VTFDSGKIKDIKIV
+123 VTFDAGKIQDIKIV
-137 KQQENPVL
+137 KNAENPIL
-145 AAKVFTDLK
+145 AKKVFTDLK
-154 QHVIDTNSVQLDAI
+154 DQVVALSSTDVDLI
-168 SGATFSSKGFLDA
+168 SGATFSAKGFIDA
-181 VADAAK
+181 VNDAAK
-187 KAGVTLSKADKK
+187 KAGVTLAKADKK
-199 AIKKAVK
+199 ALKKAARK
-206 ALPKES
+206 LPKTS
-212 SYDVVVI
+212 NYDVVVI

-224 GFSAAIEAKNA
+224 GFSAAITARNA

-272 NDDSPELHAE
+272 NDDSPELHAQ
-282 DTYKGGDMKG
+282 DTFKGGDGKG
-292 DMNVIKVMTHNALDA
+292 DMKVINVMTHQALDA

-347 TKFQAKA
+347 AKFQAKA

-369 LIKDKSGR
+369 LIKNKDGR

-382 ATMNGASYTFNAKGG
+382 ATMDGSEYTFNAKGG

-418 IDERFKTTDAPGTTG
+418 IDERFKTTDAPGSTG
-433 EALYMAERAGAQLVN
+433 EALYMAERAGAELVN

-462 GVIELIAD
+462 GAIELIAD

-489 LQRRDVLSEAILKQ
+489 LQRRDVLSEAILNQ
-503 TGGYCWV
+503 TGQYCWV
-510 LWNDKIGSISNTVKE
+510 LWNDNIGKISNTVKA
-525 HPTEYEAF
+525 HANEYEAF
-533 TKQGIMAT
+533 TKQGIMTT
-541 CDDLKCVAD
+541 CDDLKCIAD
-550 FTKIPFDSLK
+550 FTKIPFDQLQK
-560 GTVNRVSSMTGKGN
+560 TVKRVSDMAGKGN
-574 DKDFNHRSGLVDM
+574 DKDFNHRAGLMDM
-587 TQGKYYVIK
+587 QQGKYYVIK
-596 AVPSVHHTMGGVRIN
+596 AVPSTHHTMGGVRIN
-611 EKAQALTAEGKAIPG
+611 EKAEALTAEGKVIPG

-659 KAAAEAAK
+659 EAAAKAAK

>member
-1 MFFFSGLFGDV
+1 MK
-12 EQISHFDSYHPVG
+12 
-25 STGEIIFLGAVVEIG
+25 STMIKSAVAMVF
-40 EAIVI
+40 A
-45 ASFYLEMADFGAQF
+45 
-59 YTEAG
+59 AG
-64 RYTII
+64 
-69 ELVFHIH
+69 
-76 VMLFGGKVGIVFP
+76 
-89 RTALCCSAFAA
+89 FAA
-100 AVSAAPV
+100 ASMAAPV
-107 TTQGTGV
+107 TAQGTGV
-114 GKHGDVTVA
+114 GKHGDITVA
-123 VTFDSGKIKDIKIV
+123 VTFDAGKIQDIKIV
-137 KQQENPVL
+137 KNAENPIL
-145 AAKVFTDLK
+145 AKKVFTDLK
-154 QHVIDTNSVQLDAI
+154 DQVVALSSTDVDLV
-168 SGATFSSKGFLDA
+168 SGATFSAKGFIDA
-181 VADAAK
+181 VNDAAK
-187 KAGVTLSKADKK
+187 KAGVTLAKADKK
-199 AIKKAVK
+199 ALKKA
-206 ALPKES
+206 ARELPKTS
-212 SYDVVVI
+212 NYDVVVI

-224 GFSAAIEAKNA
+224 GFSAAITAKNA

-272 NDDSPELHAE
+272 NDDSPELHAQ
-282 DTYKGGDMKG
+282 DTFKGGDGKG
-292 DMNVIKVMTHNALDA
+292 DMKVINVMTHEALDA

-347 TKFQAKA
+347 AKFQAKA

-369 LIKDKSGR
+369 LIKDKDGR

-382 ATMNGASYTFNAKGG
+382 ATMDGSEYTFNAKGG

-462 GVIELIAD
+462 GAIELIAD

-489 LQRRDVLSEAILKQ
+489 LQRRDVLSEAILNQ
-503 TGGYCWV
+503 TGRYCWV
-510 LWNDKIGSISNTVKE
+510 LWNDKIGSISNTVKA
-525 HPTEYEAF
+525 HANEYEAF
-533 TKQGIMAT
+533 TKQGIMTT
-541 CDDLKCVAD
+541 CDDLKCIAD
-550 FTKIPFDSLK
+550 FTKIPFDQLQK
-560 GTVNRVSSMTGKGN
+560 TVKRVSDMAGKGN

-587 TQGKYYVIK
+587 QQGKYYVIK
-596 AVPSVHHTMGGVRIN
+596 AVPSTHHTMGGVRIN
-611 EKAQALTAEGKAIPG
+611 EKAEALTAEGKAIPG

-659 KAAAEAAK
+659 EAAAKAAK

>member
-1 MFFFSGLFGDV
+1 MK
-12 EQISHFDSYHPVG
+12 
-25 STGEIIFLGAVVEIG
+25 STMIKSAVAMVF
-40 EAIVI
+40 A
-45 ASFYLEMADFGAQF
+45 
-59 YTEAG
+59 AG
-64 RYTII
+64 
-69 ELVFHIH
+69 
-76 VMLFGGKVGIVFP
+76 
-89 RTALCCSAFAA
+89 FAA
-100 AVSAAPV
+100 ASMAAPV
-107 TTQGTGV
+107 TAEGTGV
-114 GKHGDVTVA
+114 GKHGDITVA
-123 VTFDSGKIKDIKIV
+123 VTFDAGKIQDIKIV
-137 KQQENPVL
+137 KNAENPIL
-145 AAKVFTDLK
+145 AKKVFTDLK
-154 QHVIDTNSVQLDAI
+154 DQVVALSSTDVDLI
-168 SGATFSSKGFLDA
+168 SGATFSAKGFIDA
-181 VADAAK
+181 VNDAAK
-187 KAGVTLSKADKK
+187 KAGVTLAKADKK
-199 AIKKAVK
+199 ALKKA
-206 ALPKES
+206 ARELPKTS
-212 SYDVVVI
+212 NYDVVVI

-224 GFSAAIEAKNA
+224 GFSAAITARNA

-258 MNAAKN
+258 MNVAKN

-272 NDDSPELHAE
+272 NDDSPELHAQ
-282 DTYKGGDMKG
+282 DTFKGGDGKG
-292 DMNVIKVMTHNALDA
+292 DMKVINVMTHEALDA

-347 TKFQAKA
+347 AKFQAKA

-369 LIKDKSGR
+369 LIKDKDGR

-382 ATMNGASYTFNAKGG
+382 ATMDGSEYTFNAKDG

-462 GVIELIAD
+462 GAIELIAD

-489 LQRRDVLSEAILKQ
+489 LQRRDVLSEAILNQ
-503 TGGYCWV
+503 TGQYCWV
-510 LWNDKIGSISNTVKE
+510 LWNDNIGKISNTVKA
-525 HPTEYEAF
+525 HANEYEAF
-533 TKQGIMAT
+533 TKQGIMTT
-541 CDDLKCVAD
+541 CDDLKCIAD
-550 FTKIPFDSLK
+550 FTKIPFDQLQK
-560 GTVNRVSSMTGKGN
+560 TVKRVSDMAGKGN
-574 DKDFNHRSGLVDM
+574 DKDFNHRAGLMDM
-587 TQGKYYVIK
+587 QQGKYYVIK
-596 AVPSVHHTMGGVRIN
+596 AVPSTHHTMGGVRIN
-611 EKAQALTAEGKAIPG
+611 EKAEALTAEGKVIPG

-659 KAAAEAAK
+659 EAAAKAAK

>member
-1 MFFFSGLFGDV
+1 MK
-12 EQISHFDSYHPVG
+12 
-25 STGEIIFLGAVVEIG
+25 STMIKSAVAMVF
-40 EAIVI
+40 A
-45 ASFYLEMADFGAQF
+45 
-59 YTEAG
+59 AG
-64 RYTII
+64 
-69 ELVFHIH
+69 
-76 VMLFGGKVGIVFP
+76 
-89 RTALCCSAFAA
+89 FAA
-100 AVSAAPV
+100 ASMAAPV
-107 TTQGTGV
+107 TAQGTGV
-114 GKHGDVTVA
+114 GKHGDITVA
-123 VTFDSGKIKDIKIV
+123 VTFDAGKIQDIKIV
-137 KQQENPVL
+137 KNAENPIL
-145 AAKVFTDLK
+145 AKKVFTDLK
-154 QHVIDTNSVQLDAI
+154 DQVVALSSTDVDLV
-168 SGATFSSKGFLDA
+168 SGATFSAKGFIDA
-181 VADAAK
+181 VNDAAK
-187 KAGVTLSKADKK
+187 KAGVTLAKADKK
-199 AIKKAVK
+199 ALKKA
-206 ALPKES
+206 ARELPKTS
-212 SYDVVVI
+212 NYDVVVI

-224 GFSAAIEAKNA
+224 GFSAAITARNA

-272 NDDSPELHAE
+272 NDDSPELHAQ
-282 DTYKGGDMKG
+282 DTFKGGDGKG
-292 DMNVIKVMTHNALDA
+292 DMKVINVMTHQALDA

-347 TKFQAKA
+347 AKFQAKA

-369 LIKDKSGR
+369 LIKDKDGR

-382 ATMNGASYTFNAKGG
+382 ATMDGSEYTFNAKGG

-462 GVIELIAD
+462 GAIELIAD

-489 LQRRDVLSEAILKQ
+489 LQRRDVLSEAILNQ
-503 TGGYCWV
+503 TGRYCWV
-510 LWNDKIGSISNTVKE
+510 LWNDNIGKISNTVKA
-525 HPTEYEAF
+525 HANEYEAF
-533 TKQGIMAT
+533 TKQGVMTT
-541 CDDLKCVAD
+541 CDDLKCIAD
-550 FTKIPFDSLK
+550 FTKIPFDQLRK
-560 GTVNRVSSMTGKGN
+560 TVKRVSDMAGKGN
-574 DKDFNHRSGLVDM
+574 DKDFNHRAGLMDM
-587 TQGKYYVIK
+587 QQGKYYVIK
-596 AVPSVHHTMGGVRIN
+596 AVPSTHHTMGGVRIN
-611 EKAQALTAEGKAIPG
+611 EKAEALTAEGKVIPG

-659 KAAAEAAK
+659 EAAAKAAK